1 MEWNSENYPKK
12 NVNTSPN
19 TIHSFYNLLLHLF
32 LLILKKF
39 QKVEEKEGE
48 RKEMVIESCGRENQ
62 NGEGERKHL
71 LKKLKAEEFPSL
83 WTHMNNKF
91 LNIKIPQIG

>member
-1 MEWNSENYPKK
+1 MEWYSENYPKR

-19 TIHSFYNLLLHLF
+19 TIHSFYNLLHLF

-39 QKVEEKEGE
+39 QKVEEKDGEG
-48 RKEMVIESCGRENQ
+48 KETVIESCGRENKK
-62 NGEGERKHL
+62 GVGERKHL
-71 LKKLKAEEFPSL
+71 LKELKAEEFPNL